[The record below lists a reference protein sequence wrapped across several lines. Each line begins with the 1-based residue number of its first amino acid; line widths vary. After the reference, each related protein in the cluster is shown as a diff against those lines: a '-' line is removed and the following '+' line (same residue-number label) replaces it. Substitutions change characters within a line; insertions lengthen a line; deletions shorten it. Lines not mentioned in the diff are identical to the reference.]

1 MHGGSSASLVDERL
15 TTKAKIGAWLK
26 SVGALFARSSWRH
39 RAAPHAAT
47 CRKRTCRR
55 KIVPLKQAV
64 WKMGENIEWHIFL
77 FSLYAVNETA
87 IVASEKRSNLLK
99 QKNGATISGII
110 CLSVYDWIMQINRSS
125 GPARHCSM
133 IIYWYVHRAISCRR
147 AQYDDSMMAQLFQ
160 MSSANGCSTHTNH
173 IHTHTLLLS
182 CVPAEWPY
190 HTNHSLAC
198 MSHKNLIIFHYI
210 TTITNP
216 KSSGLGTS
224 SSLLSTGW

>member
-125 GPARHCSM
+125 
-133 IIYWYVHRAISCRR
+133 
-147 AQYDDSMMAQLFQ
+147 AQVRQGIVQ
-160 MSSANGCSTHTNH
+160 
-173 IHTHTLLLS
+173 
-182 CVPAEWPY
+182 W
-190 HTNHSLAC
+190 
-198 MSHKNLIIFHYI
+198 
-210 TTITNP
+210 
-216 KSSGLGTS
+216 
-224 SSLLSTGW
+224 LSTGMFTGLFHAGELNMMTVWWHSYSKWAVQMDAPHTQTTYIHIPYCSAVCQLNDHTIPIIH